1 MIDSP
6 CCRYDRDPLPLL
18 PKGQGTRATLVGD
31 AAHPMSMFKGQ
42 GANQAIADGPLLA
55 RWLGAGIMEKTHLSP
70 PPSSDIA
77 CADDASPCAMT
88 SHIDLCNGADNNR
101 RKKRKRIM
109 NHLCCNSTT
118 DAGDALQQVR
128 AVLLNRTVI
137 HTRLRCFE
145 REMVVRAGC
154 KQVQSRDAAKHLH
167 SDDALSDVFGISGVR
182 VGGMDSSALADSQY
196 KDVLNILRSEGI
208 NARMGEGLDS
218 AMRSV
223 VIKHQLS

>member
-1 MIDSP
+1 MH
-6 CCRYDRDPLPLL
+6 RYDRDPLPLL

-55 RWLGAGIMEKTHLSP
+55 RWLGTGITEKLHLP
-70 PPSSDIA
+70 PPSNDIIA
-77 CADDASPCAMT
+77 CVDASAT
-88 SHIDLCNGADNNR
+88 RN
-101 RKKRKRIM
+101 KRKRI
-109 NHLCCNSTT
+109 NHPCNSTDT
-118 DAGDALQQVR
+118 FPRDALQQVR
-128 AVLLNRTVI
+128 GVLLNRTVI

-167 SDDALSDVFGISGVR
+167 SDDALTDVFGISGVR
-182 VGGMDSSALADSQY
+182 VGGVDSSALACSQY
-196 KDVLNILRSEGI
+196 KDVLCILRGEGV

-223 VIKHQLS
+223 VMKHQLS

>member
-1 MIDSP
+1 MH
-6 CCRYDRDPLPLL
+6 RYDRDPLPLL

-55 RWLGAGIMEKTHLSP
+55 RWLGTGITEKLHLP
-70 PPSSDIA
+70 PPSNGIIA
-77 CADDASPCAMT
+77 CVDSSSSPST
-88 SHIDLCNGADNNR
+88 TVRIDLCNGADNATRN
-101 RKKRKRIM
+101 KRKRI
-109 NHLCCNSTT
+109 NHPCNSTET
-118 DAGDALQQVR
+118 FPRDALQQVR
-128 AVLLNRTVI
+128 GVLLNRTVI

-167 SDDALSDVFGISGVR
+167 SDDALTDVFGISGVR
-182 VGGMDSSALADSQY
+182 VGGVDSSALACSQY
-196 KDVLNILRSEGI
+196 KDVLCILRSEGV

-223 VIKHQLS
+223 VMKHQLS